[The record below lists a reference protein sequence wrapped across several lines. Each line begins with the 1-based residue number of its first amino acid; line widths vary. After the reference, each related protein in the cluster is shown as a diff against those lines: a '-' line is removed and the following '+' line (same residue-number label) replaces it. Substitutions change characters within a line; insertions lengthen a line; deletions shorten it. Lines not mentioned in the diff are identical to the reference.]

1 MTASCRNWRIIV
13 GPLMEGL
20 RKRCLRCL
28 NILQEGADAGV
39 AGEWLFSGHWF
50 FASITGAEGQAVVS
64 QDFFDIYCGNSGIFS
79 PVYLGNRNIIKLRR
93 EDKYMSE
100 NGTGLELLGFLG
112 GTAKS
117 KEAEA
122 QKKLDQYEY
131 LMEKGELLTDIR
143 FTQEIKDKG
152 LQAYDGDVQLIM
164 PTEES
169 TLYKGIFGSTYLLER
184 CYNVK
189 ITKLDRETMTVYL
202 SYRAAQAEYRPA
214 ALEKI
219 KKSIEAGEELE
230 VKAIVV
236 LCRELQ
242 NYIVVDLLGLSIP
255 GVLPFS
261 EWIHGY
267 AANIKEQAVSGKIID
282 VKIKGYTNK
291 STEEEPRFLVS
302 RRDCV
307 KSEWVGIEERFP
319 LHSNIIIECVEMQ
332 GKNWIGK
339 IPGVPNISVY
349 CFYPN
354 RLSPTTGGPIIIKIG
369 GQYSCFVAA
378 IDAEKCI
385 FRARV
390 KDMVDR
396 S

>member
-1 MTASCRNWRIIV
+1 
-13 GPLMEGL
+13 
-20 RKRCLRCL
+20 
-28 NILQEGADAGV
+28 
-39 AGEWLFSGHWF
+39 
-50 FASITGAEGQAVVS
+50 
-64 QDFFDIYCGNSGIFS
+64 
-79 PVYLGNRNIIKLRR
+79 
-93 EDKYMSE
+93 MSE

-143 FTQEIKDKG
+143 FTQEIKEKG
-152 LQAYDGDVQLIM
+152 LQAYEGDVQLIM

-169 TLYKGIFGSTYLLER
+169 TLYKGIFGATYLLER

-189 ITKLDRETMTVYL
+189 ITRVDREERTVYL

-236 LCRELQ
+236 LCRDLQ
-242 NYIVVDLLGLSIP
+242 NYIVVDILGLSIP
-255 GVLPFS
+255 GVLPYS

-282 VKIKGYTNK
+282 VKIKGYTTK

-307 KSEWVGIEERFP
+307 KSEWIGIEERFP

>member
-1 MTASCRNWRIIV
+1 M
-13 GPLMEGL
+13 
-20 RKRCLRCL
+20 
-28 NILQEGADAGV
+28 
-39 AGEWLFSGHWF
+39 
-50 FASITGAEGQAVVS
+50 
-64 QDFFDIYCGNSGIFS
+64 
-79 PVYLGNRNIIKLRR
+79 
-93 EDKYMSE
+93 
-100 NGTGLELLGFLG
+100 
-112 GTAKS
+112 
-117 KEAEA
+117 
-122 QKKLDQYEY
+122 
-131 LMEKGELLTDIR
+131 
-143 FTQEIKDKG
+143 
-152 LQAYDGDVQLIM
+152 
-164 PTEES
+164 
-169 TLYKGIFGSTYLLER
+169 
-184 CYNVK
+184 
-189 ITKLDRETMTVYL
+189 
-202 SYRAAQAEYRPA
+202 
-214 ALEKI
+214 
-219 KKSIEAGEELE
+219 
-230 VKAIVV
+230 V

-385 FRARV
+385 FRAIWWIGV
-390 KDMVDR
+390 KIEQKL
-396 S
+396 

>member
-1 MTASCRNWRIIV
+1 MGC
-13 GPLMEGL
+13 
-20 RKRCLRCL
+20 
-28 NILQEGADAGV
+28 AG
-39 AGEWLFSGHWF
+39 
-50 FASITGAEGQAVVS
+50 
-64 QDFFDIYCGNSGIFS
+64 GI
-79 PVYLGNRNIIKLRR
+79 P
-93 EDKYMSE
+93 
-100 NGTGLELLGFLG
+100 
-112 GTAKS
+112 A
-117 KEAEA
+117 
-122 QKKLDQYEY
+122 
-131 LMEKGELLTDIR
+131 
-143 FTQEIKDKG
+143 
-152 LQAYDGDVQLIM
+152 
-164 PTEES
+164 
-169 TLYKGIFGSTYLLER
+169 
-184 CYNVK
+184 
-189 ITKLDRETMTVYL
+189 
-202 SYRAAQAEYRPA
+202 A

-242 NYIVVDLLGLSIP
+242 NYIVVDILGISIP
-255 GVLPFS
+255 GVLPYS

-282 VKIKGYTNK
+282 VKIKGYTTK
-291 STEEEPRFLVS
+291 STEKEPRFLVS

-307 KSEWVGIEERFP
+307 KSEWIGIKERFP

-332 GKNWIGK
+332 GEKLDRQNSGSSQYLCILFL
-339 IPGVPNISVY
+339 PEPFISD
-349 CFYPN
+349 N
-354 RLSPTTGGPIIIKIG
+354 RRTIIIKIG